1 MHTPRLAALLPLLLW
16 LTQPGTG
23 LRAQERVTTPALPTA
38 PVTTLEA
45 TRQTLGQRLPVRETA
60 SPDSKAHRFEQ
71 LADPFEVS
79 PQLRDGRRTGNAFG
93 GLPGAGQLE
102 LQRRI
107 QLRALLVIAG
117 QRVAQLSIRDKDKDS
132 ITVHDRELVD
142 LGDLGIFEARIER
155 GSVTLTN
162 PSAPQGTKLILR

>member
-1 MHTPRLAALLPLLLW
+1 MHIPRLAALLPLLLW
-16 LTQPGTG
+16 LTLPGTG
-23 LRAQERVTTPALPTA
+23 PCAQERAATP
-38 PVTTLEA
+38 
-45 TRQTLGQRLPVRETA
+45 ETA
-60 SPDSKAHRFEQ
+60 TADSKARRFEQ

-102 LQRRI
+102 LQRRV

-117 QRVAQLSIRDKDKDS
+117 QRVAQLSVRDKDKDS